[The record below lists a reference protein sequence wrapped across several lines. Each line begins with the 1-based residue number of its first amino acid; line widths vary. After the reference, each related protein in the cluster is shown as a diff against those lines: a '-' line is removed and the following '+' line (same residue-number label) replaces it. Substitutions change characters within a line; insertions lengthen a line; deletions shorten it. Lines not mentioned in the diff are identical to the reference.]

1 MLFQTPQFILFLLL
15 VLVLFYAV
23 PFRVGR
29 FVLLAA
35 SYIFY
40 MFWNAKFVMLL
51 LLLTV
56 VDFGAALLMSSSVAN
71 KRQMWLIIGLSAN
84 LGFLAF
90 FKYYNF
96 FAASLATLIH
106 VPEQSVLLQIVLP
119 VGISFHTF
127 QSISYLVDVYRGE
140 QQPVRNF
147 GDYALYIAFFPQLVA
162 GPIVRAHDFF
172 YDLHHWRPPSA
183 DVFSSGCFLILVG
196 MIKKVVLADRFGA
209 VASLYFGNVAA
220 HAGVLSAWS
229 GAFAFAFQI
238 YFDFSAYTDIAIG
251 AAALFGFHFPAN
263 FRDPYFSTSVTDF
276 WRRWHMS
283 LSTWLR
289 DYLYIPLGGNR
300 HGAWATY
307 RNIMITMLLGGLW
320 HGASWKFVAWGGY
333 HGSLLSADRLFAGR
347 VAIPAFFRGLCTF
360 AVISVG
366 WVFFRADSMHHAGII
381 ISQMVS
387 FHAGTWLLGPTH
399 LLLLACAA
407 IATRWPMLERIAHSP
422 TWTKVAVIV
431 CGLITLELFAAGE
444 GTVPFLYF
452 QF

>member
-15 VLVLFYAV
+15 VLVLFYSV
-23 PFRVGR
+23 PFRIGR

-35 SYIFY
+35 SYGFY
-40 MFWNAKFVMLL
+40 MFWNAKFVLLL

-56 VDFGAALLMSSSVAN
+56 VDFCAALLMSGSAAR
-71 KRQMWLIIGLSAN
+71 KRRMLLIAGLSAN

-96 FAASLATLIH
+96 FASSLANLIH
-106 VPEQSVLLQIVLP
+106 ISEQSVLLRIVLP

-127 QSISYLVDVYRGE
+127 QSISYLVDVYRRE

-147 GDYALYIAFFPQLVA
+147 VDYALFIAFFPQLVA
-162 GPIVRAHDFF
+162 GPIVRARDFF
-172 YDLHHWRPPSA
+172 RDLNHWRPPSA
-183 DVFSSGCFLILVG
+183 GFFSSGCFLILQG
-196 MIKKVVLADRFGA
+196 MVKKVVLADRFGA
-209 VASLYFGNVAA
+209 VARMYFENVTA
-220 HAGVLSAWS
+220 HPGALSAWS

-251 AAALFGFHFPAN
+251 SAALFGFHFPAN
-263 FRDPYFSTSVTDF
+263 FRDPYFATSVTDF

-300 HGAWATY
+300 HGAWTTY

-320 HGASWKFVAWGGY
+320 HGASWKFVVWGGY
-333 HGSLLSADRLFAGR
+333 QGLLLSMERLFAGR
-347 VAIPAFFRGLCTF
+347 VAIPAFLRGLFTF
-360 AVISVG
+360 ALISVG
-366 WVFFRADSMHHAGII
+366 WVFFRADNLHDAGMVT
-381 ISQMVS
+381 SQMVS
-387 FHAGTWLLGPTH
+387 FHSGTWLLGPAH

-407 IATRWPMLERIAHSP
+407 IATRWPMLERIAQSP
-422 TWTKVAVIV
+422 SWTKVAVIV
-431 CGLITLELFAAGE
+431 CGLMMIELFAAGE
-444 GTVPFLYF
+444 GTVPFIYF